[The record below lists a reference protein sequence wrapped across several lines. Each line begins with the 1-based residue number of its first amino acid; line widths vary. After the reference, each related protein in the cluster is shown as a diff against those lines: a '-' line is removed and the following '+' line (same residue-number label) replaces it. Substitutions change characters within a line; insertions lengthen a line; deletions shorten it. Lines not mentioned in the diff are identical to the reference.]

1 MPVIAE
7 ILVKTTLFLGAAWVA
22 HVLLRRANP
31 RWRVLLWRGA
41 AVGLLTIPV
50 LRASLPE
57 LSVHIAL
64 SPGASAYDT
73 YSRPLRL
80 GPGPQKLSPV
90 ETPIPLRHEPGG
102 PAAAAPSITPQRPSA
117 LLLSWARKHAI
128 WFILAG
134 WSLVASVPAARFC
147 LGWRRIRRIIKS
159 AAPAPPALGNVCDEI
174 AGALGI
180 VRHLQ
185 VRLSDEISSPFLTGL
200 RRPLLILPCR
210 MAESASSVE
219 LRAILAHE
227 LSHLRS
233 NDLPWGYLLHWLS
246 IVLWFH
252 PLAWRIR
259 PAHASACE
267 GVSDAIAADFVGD
280 VGGYSRTLARVAL
293 KLACRARAAVGI
305 PMARVSDITRR
316 LKALKRRVFPAP
328 LARSTVLISLLS
340 GLLATGLLGCLRL
353 DYTESGEPGA
363 LEVLVIDDNDPD
375 YENPPFDDTLY
386 LVGAKGKVIKTIS
399 GFNTCES
406 VGAERTLALAND
418 GSPVVCELAAHKM
431 SKYDPDGNL
440 VFSLDRLD
448 AVDISGNGDLYCL
461 LSSGTIH
468 GDSVLIIDPVSGEAK
483 KRAEYGGIDLVVDDK
498 NDSVWIV
505 GANIKRLNR
514 NLEEVF
520 TIDPVAWCAV
530 SVDYASDGSAW
541 VAERGLFLHGGS
553 KDRLLN
559 VSLDGKLLRRIDLG
573 YCPFCVAVNRQNGD
587 VWVAGTRGLYKYN
600 EKGKESRISRGG
612 AFCVRVN
619 PRDRSVW
626 VAGRNLRK
634 YSAEGKLL
642 STVRLFRESQKFIA
656 VRKSGGKESDGREAN
671 AQAAGFPVSSPPEQE
686 PRPTATR
693 VGEERGRIRG
703 VVLNADTGEPVAGAQ
718 VAVGHHLSEDEIRRI
733 REGGVEG
740 NLQMT
745 AETDEKGRFILED
758 LAFRDYHRF
767 NVKRQGFVPH
777 EEWIALRKDKPE
789 IDINVRLKRAAALTV
804 KVLNAEGMP
813 MLGQVVRVES
823 RDGHALLP
831 AQGEWRPELPY
842 STQTAKMGACS
853 FEGLPAGD
861 CSIEAMSFGLS
872 ETTHLGV
879 TPTVTVKGGETKE
892 VELRALDNRS
902 VVKVKVEKDPHVASR
917 WAALVMVTRNP
928 GLLAWAGR
936 CFYHPEDSRLARVM
950 QYSLNTITAD
960 SPNDSRFGEALMSDS
975 PYTFRNFPPGAYGVL
990 ALTWGDYKWQDKN
1003 YNAVCIRGVSVEI
1016 SVGKEQTVVIPWAE
1030 PEGPSPLNPRVLDNK
1045 VKLEAREY
1053 GGQELCDLIVKAV
1066 GAGDVSPWGSQDKVV
1081 ADASIRDE
1089 KVAFPTGEISLWD
1102 LVERTYLLKR
1112 WRLEA
1117 DFDAERLV
1125 FRPST

>member
-1 MPVIAE
+1 V
-7 ILVKTTLFLGAAWVA
+7 
-22 HVLLRRANP
+22 
-31 RWRVLLWRGA
+31 
-41 AVGLLTIPV
+41 
-50 LRASLPE
+50 
-57 LSVHIAL
+57 
-64 SPGASAYDT
+64 
-73 YSRPLRL
+73 
-80 GPGPQKLSPV
+80 
-90 ETPIPLRHEPGG
+90 
-102 PAAAAPSITPQRPSA
+102 
-117 LLLSWARKHAI
+117 
-128 WFILAG
+128 
-134 WSLVASVPAARFC
+134 
-147 LGWRRIRRIIKS
+147 
-159 AAPAPPALGNVCDEI
+159 
-174 AGALGI
+174 
-180 VRHLQ
+180 
-185 VRLSDEISSPFLTGL
+185 
-200 RRPLLILPCR
+200 
-210 MAESASSVE
+210 AESASSVE

-252 PLAWRIR
+252 PLDWRIH

-267 GVSDAIAADFVGD
+267 GVSDGIAADFVGD

-293 KLACRARAAVGI
+293 ALASRARAAVGI
-305 PMARVSDITRR
+305 PMARVSDISRR
-316 LKALKRRVFPAP
+316 LRALKRRVFPAP
-328 LARSTVLISLLS
+328 LARGAVVVSILG
-340 GLLATGLLGCLRL
+340 GLQATALLGCLRL

-375 YENPPFDDTLY
+375 YENPPFNDTLY
-386 LVGAKGKVIKTIS
+386 LVGAKGRVIKTIS
-399 GFNTCES
+399 GFNTCQS
-406 VGAERTLALAND
+406 AGGWRAVALAND
-418 GSPVVCELAAHKM
+418 GSFVVCELAAHKM
-431 SKYDPDGNL
+431 CKYNPDGNL
-440 VFSLDRLD
+440 MFSLDRLD
-448 AVDISGNGDLYCL
+448 AVDISANGDLYCL

-468 GDSVLIIDPVSGEAK
+468 GDGVLIINPLGGETK
-483 KRAEYGGIDLVVDDK
+483 KKAEYGGIDLVVDDG

-505 GANIKRLNR
+505 GADIKRLNTK
-514 NLEEVF
+514 LEEVF

-559 VSLDGKLLRRIDLG
+559 VSLDGKVVRTVDLG
-573 YCPFCVAVNRQNGD
+573 YCPFCVAVDRHNDN
-587 VWVAGTRGLYKYN
+587 VWVAGTRGIYKYD
-600 EKGKESRISRGG
+600 KTGKESRVSRQA
-612 AFCVRVN
+612 AFGVRVN
-619 PRDRSVW
+619 PRDHSVW

-634 YSAEGKLL
+634 YSPEGKLL
-642 STVRLFRESQKFIA
+642 STVRGFSKSHQFIA
-656 VRKSGGKESDGREAN
+656 IRKSGGRESDGREAD
-671 AQAAGFPVSSPPEQE
+671 AEATGFPVSSPPEQE
-686 PRPTATR
+686 PRLTATKA
-693 VGEERGRIRG
+693 GEERGRIRG

-718 VAVGHHLSEDEIRRI
+718 VTIGHHLSEEDVKRI
-733 REGGVEG
+733 REQGAEG
-740 NLQMT
+740 ALQVGT
-745 AETDEKGRFILED
+745 ETDEGGRFILEGV
-758 LAFRDYHRF
+758 AFWDYHLLS
-767 NVKRQGFVPH
+767 VKRAGFVPH

-813 MLGQVVRVES
+813 MLGQVVRAES

-861 CSIEAMSFGLS
+861 YSIEAMSFGLS

-892 VELRALDNRS
+892 VELTALDNRS
-902 VVKVKVEKDPHVASR
+902 VVKVKVEKDPHAASK
-917 WAALVMVTRNP
+917 WAALVMITRNP

-936 CFYHPEDSRLARVM
+936 NFYHPEDSRLARVM

-960 SPNDSRFGEALMSDS
+960 SPNDSRSGAALMSDS

-1016 SVGKEQTVVIPWAE
+1016 SVGKELTVIVPWAE
-1030 PEGPSPLNPRVLDNK
+1030 PQGPSPLNPRVLDNK
-1045 VKLEAREY
+1045 VKMEAREY
-1053 GGQELCDLIVKAV
+1053 GAQELCDLIVKAV
-1066 GAGDVSPWGSQDKVV
+1066 GAGDVSPWGSQNKVV

-1089 KVAFPTGEISLWD
+1089 KVAFPAGEIFLWD

-1125 FRPST
+1125 LRPST